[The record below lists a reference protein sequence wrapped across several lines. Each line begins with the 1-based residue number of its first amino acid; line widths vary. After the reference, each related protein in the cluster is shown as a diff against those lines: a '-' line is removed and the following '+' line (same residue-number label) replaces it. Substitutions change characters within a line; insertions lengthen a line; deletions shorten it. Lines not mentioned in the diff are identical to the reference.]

1 MLEKQEKTD
10 NLVAKFS
17 SQSDRNG
24 KIVEKLLESGM
35 IDSLLFSQDLT
46 DREKLNMLGIE
57 KS

>member
-1 MLEKQEKTD
+1 MLEKQERTD

-17 SQSDRNG
+17 SQSDRNS

-35 IDSLLFSQDLT
+35 IDSLLFSQDLN